1 MYQSLIPQTSATNQL
16 YTNRRQF
23 LRFLDR
29 LHCLKMLWYEHVVQ
43 LLCFYPPT
51 ASFRALYEILFLSPK
66 PELLPARPTIPTML
80 LTVAEHAEDWGILIC
95 LWLTCDWILLVKWLN
110 LHASSTRKSRLFC
123 SKFCLDTVNLLEVC
137 SVSEKISALWAVLIF
152 SNIEGSLG
160 LSPQN

>member
-51 ASFRALYEILFLSPK
+51 ASFRALYEILFPSPK
-66 PELLPARPTIPTML
+66 PELLLARPTML

-110 LHASSTRKSRLFC
+110 LHASSTRKNRLFC
-123 SKFCLDTVNLLEVC
+123 SNSAWTPLICSKSARYPKKFRPFGPYLF
-137 SVSEKISALWAVLIF
+137 SQIKKAAWACPPKT
-152 SNIEGSLG
+152 N
-160 LSPQN
+160 